1 MELTEDIFKLALQNG
16 IFAVLFVFLFF
27 YVLRENAK
35 REAKYQE
42 IIKKL
47 STIIEDKIR
56 CIESKIDEMR
66 NRKK

>member
-1 MELTEDIFKLALQNG
+1 MTDQIFKLALQNG

-27 YVLRENAK
+27 YVLKENAK

-66 NRKK
+66 GK

>member
-1 MELTEDIFKLALQNG
+1 MQNEVFKIALQNG

-27 YVLRENAK
+27 YVLKENAK

-47 STIIEDKIR
+47 STVIEEKIK
-56 CIESKIDEMR
+56 CIETKIDEMR
-66 NRKK
+66 YK